1 MKLTVMLTA
10 KTDAQKDGHGVDGIR
25 KGKSCEARK
34 AERSQVCLR
43 HADLSFALFLI
54 PGACS
59 RL

>member
-1 MKLTVMLTA
+1 MLRA

-34 AERSQVCLR
+34 EERSQVCLR

-54 PGACS
+54 PRACS